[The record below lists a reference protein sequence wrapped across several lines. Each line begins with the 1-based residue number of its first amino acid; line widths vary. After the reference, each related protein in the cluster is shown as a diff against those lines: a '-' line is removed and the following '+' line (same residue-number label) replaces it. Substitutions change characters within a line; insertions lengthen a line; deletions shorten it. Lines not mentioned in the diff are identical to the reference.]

1 MKKQTRLNEVFSD
14 WFTGAGIFATLQNFN
29 IPWKTENIAD
39 DLDLEYHGNISGDK
53 IISPLVQKISNGET
67 LTATQK
73 TRIASAI
80 YAINSK
86 NWTKQWETLLLVY
99 NPIENYRMTEI
110 MSNDETITAY
120 GKSSTRTDNLT
131 YRQTGST
138 TETSDITDTRTDNL
152 SHSKTGTESGDNDIT
167 DTRTDNLEHEKT
179 GTETTDIDGE
189 DTRTDNLS
197 QGKTGSD
204 TLTPNRT
211 ETTTPNL
218 TNNNTGKVYG
228 FNSSNPINADA
239 QTQSTTGTSTTTHTG
254 TEQTTYNTTETNT
267 GTQTNA
273 KDETQE
279 ISYNISETD
288 TGTQSNRRI
297 EDTQTTYNISES
309 DTGTQTNRHTG
320 EIETEY
326 DLTNVNTGTQTV
338 LDGGRDVNTRN
349 YQLTRSGNIGV
360 TTSQQMTQSE
370 RNLWIWN
377 FFRNVVFPDIDKM
390 LTIQVY

>member
-29 IPWKTENIAD
+29 IPWKTEEIAN

-67 LTATQK
+67 LTNTQK

-86 NWTKQWETLLLVY
+86 NWAKQWETLLLVY
-99 NPIENYRMTEI
+99 NPIENYSMTET
-110 MSNDETITAY
+110 MRNDETITAY

-131 YRQTGST
+131 HRQTGSI
-138 TETSDITDTRTDNL
+138 TESPDITDTRTDNL

-179 GTETTDIDGE
+179 GTETTEIDGE

-218 TNNNTGKVYG
+218 TNNNTGK
-228 FNSSNPINADA
+228 INADA
-239 QTQSTTGTSTTTHTG
+239 QTQTTTGTSTTTHTG

-267 GTQTNA
+267 GTQTNV

-288 TGTQSNRRI
+288 TGTQTNRRL

-320 EIETEY
+320 ETETEY
-326 DLTNVNTGTQTV
+326 DLTNVNTGTQTL

-360 TTSQQMTQSE
+360 TTSQQMAQSE
-370 RNLWIWN
+370 RDLWIWN